1 MRPVHIVGVGATQ
14 FGNHWDLS
22 LEQLAARAVAGA
34 LRDAGVKREQIDQAY
49 VSHMSQGEIVG
60 QRVLK
65 EMDFPEIPIVNI
77 ENACAGGGT
86 AFREAWITIG
96 AGMADVVLVLGLEK
110 LAQKGL
116 LRFQSVSVED
126 RMGHVVPGSYALSG
140 QRHMAEYGTTLE
152 ELAWIAAKNRTNGVK
167 NSRAM
172 FRKPCTVEEV
182 LASRAIVDPLT
193 LLQCCAP
200 ASGAA
205 ALVLASQPI
214 AARLGRETVKIR
226 ASSLASR
233 MNRGLAE
240 DLTIFGAT
248 ARAAR
253 NAYEYAGIAPQDVDV
268 VELHDAFT
276 IGELLHYEGLELCG
290 RGESRRLVADKV
302 TAIDGRIPVNP
313 SGGLLARGHPV
324 GATGVVQ
331 LAELTLQ
338 LRGHAEANQLEGP
351 RVALAQCQGGTGTG
365 AGAAV
370 VSIIS
375 R

>member
-1 MRPVHIVGVGATQ
+1 MQPVYIAGVGATAFAQ
-14 FGNHWDLS
+14 HWDLK
-22 LEQLAARAVAGA
+22 LEQLAARAVAAA
-34 LRDAGVKREQIDQAY
+34 LKDAGVERDAIDYAY
-49 VSHMSQGEIVG
+49 VGHMSQGEVVG

-65 EMDFPEIPIVNI
+65 EMDFPEIPVVNV

-86 AFREAWITIG
+86 AFREAWIAVG
-96 AGMADVVLVLGLEK
+96 AGMADLVLVIGLEK
-110 LAQKGL
+110 MAEKGL
-116 LRFQSVSVED
+116 LRLQTVSIED
-126 RMGHVVPGSYALSG
+126 RMGQVMPGSYALAG
-140 QRHMAEYGTTLE
+140 QRHMAEYGTTRE
-152 ELAWIAAKNRTNGVK
+152 ELAWIAAKNRTNGVD
-167 NSRAM
+167 NPNAM
-172 FRKPCTVEEV
+172 FRKACTVADV

-205 ALVLASQPI
+205 ALVLASQAT
-214 AARLGRETVKIR
+214 AARLGRTQVKVR
-226 ASSLASR
+226 ASALASR
-233 MNRGLAE
+233 MNRGHAE

-253 NAYEYAGIAPQDVDV
+253 SAYDYAGIGPKDVSV

-276 IGELLHYEGLELCG
+276 IGEMLHYEGLGLCG
-290 RGESRRLVADKV
+290 RGESRRLVADEA
-302 TAIDGRIPVNP
+302 TAIGGTIPVNP

-331 LAELTLQ
+331 LVELTKQ
-338 LRGHAEANQLEGP
+338 LRGQAGPHQVEKP
-351 RVALAQCQGGTGTG
+351 RVALAQCQGGTGAG

-375 R
+375 V